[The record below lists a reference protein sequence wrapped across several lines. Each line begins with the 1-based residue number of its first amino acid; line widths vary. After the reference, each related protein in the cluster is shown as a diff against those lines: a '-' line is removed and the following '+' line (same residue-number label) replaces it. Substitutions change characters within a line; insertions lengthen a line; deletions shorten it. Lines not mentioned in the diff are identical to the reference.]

1 MWLVEQ
7 AAPPAAPG
15 LRGFL
20 DFARSDA
27 GSANAHTLGSAIDQG
42 VDRLQIQIPAAFTYI
57 MGVADSVPKLRAAA
71 AHFANSCHI
80 TKSP

>member
-1 MWLVEQ
+1 MGLVELG
-7 AAPPAAPG
+7 APPAARG

-20 DFARSDA
+20 DFARADA
-27 GSANAHTLGSAIDQG
+27 GSANAHTLGSAIDQR
-42 VDRLQIQIPAAFTYI
+42 VNRLQIQIPAAFTDI
-57 MGVADSVPKLRAAA
+57 VGVADSVPKLRAAA